1 MKKYIRSASSEEL
14 RRKLDLQLEKERI
27 ADLVRPIAERIK
39 DELFNMTGFRL
50 GLQKDYYRDDLN
62 AVLFE
67 IYQYGYGYLITYN
80 SPGRAKPSHP
90 AMISLDASD
99 NEIYDYV
106 DRLVDNLTKR
116 IQGTFDSW
124 TTISSFD
131 GEDESIFDSESVIA
145 SIVERA
151 NCDESRA
158 ANFIRSLLNSG
169 EVVNKLHDYVAED
182 DKGYYLIDENGKE
195 VHYGT
200 LNWKRERMRDDT

>member
-39 DELFNMTGFRL
+39 DEYFTMTGFKL
-50 GLQKDYYRDDLN
+50 SFQKYYYRDDLN

-67 IYQYGYGYLITYN
+67 IHQYYNWGHTYLITYTR
-80 SPGRAKPSHP
+80 PGRAKPSDP

-106 DRLVDNLTKR
+106 DRLVDKLKER
-116 IQGTFDSW
+116 IQKTFDSW
-124 TTISSFD
+124 TTVAWFD

-145 SIVERA
+145 TIVKKA
-151 NCDESRA
+151 NCDKSRA
-158 ANFIRSLLNSG
+158 ANFVRSLLNSG
-169 EVVNKLHDYVAED
+169 EVVNKLHNYVAED
-182 DKGYYLIDENGKE
+182 DKGYYVIDENGKE

-200 LNWKRERMRDDT
+200 LNWKRENM